1 MHDYYAQRLSAE
13 RLRQCYDIAPPRV
26 RQYLQAEIDYVA
38 DRIRPGDLVLELGCG
53 YGRVLEPLADKAALV
68 IGIDT
73 SRPSLELAR
82 ELLGRVSNCRLVRM
96 DAAALG
102 FRDRVFDLVACI
114 QNGISAFKVDQRKLL
129 AEAIRVTRPGG
140 RVLFSSYAEK
150 FWEQRLE
157 WFRLQ
162 AAHGLLGAID
172 WAATGH
178 GTIVCQDGFKATTI
192 TPAEFR
198 SLTSG
203 FDVQVRVEEVDESS
217 TFCEIVV

>member
-1 MHDYYAQRLSAE
+1 MDDYYAQRLSAE

-26 RQYLQAEIDYVA
+26 RQYLQAEIDYIA
-38 DRIRPGDLVLELGCG
+38 ERIHPGDVVLELGCG
-53 YGRVLEPLADKAALV
+53 YGRVLEQLTDKAALV
-68 IGIDT
+68 VGIDT
-73 SRPSLELAR
+73 SQPSLELAQ
-82 ELLGRVSNCRLVRM
+82 ELLGHVSNCRLVRM
-96 DAAALG
+96 DAGMLG
-102 FRDRVFDLVACI
+102 FRDRVFDMVACI
-114 QNGISAFKVDQRKLL
+114 QNGISAFKVDQRTLL

-162 AAHGLLGAID
+162 ANHGLLGAID
-172 WAATGH
+172 WQATGH
-178 GTIVCQDGFKATTI
+178 GTIICQDGFKATTI

-198 SLTSG
+198 SLTSD
-203 FDVQVRVEEVDESS
+203 FNVRACIEEVDESS